1 MSKRLSKKIGSGIY
15 LVIDPS
21 MDELTLLHKLTLCI
35 KEKLVAVQIWDNFKN
50 EIGIAELIHKICKLC
65 HSRNIPVLINNRW
78 DVIPNSLLDGVHFD
92 SIPENYAIIKE
103 TLNKPFISGL
113 TCNNDLTLVSWA
125 SENELDY
132 ISFCSIFPSSTAN
145 SCELV
150 RFTTIQKVAEHYAL
164 PIFLAGGI
172 KPENMKQL
180 EELNYTGIA
189 VISGIM
195 SSDQPDESI
204 KKYQEQLNSK

>member
-1 MSKRLSKKIGSGIY
+1 MSKIPSKKIGSGIY

-21 MDELTLLHKLTLCI
+21 MDELTLLNKLTFCI
-35 KEKLVAVQIWDNFKN
+35 NEKLAAVQIWDNFKN
-50 EIGIAELIHKICKLC
+50 EIDMAELIHKICKLC

-78 DVIPNSLLDGVHFD
+78 ELILNSLLDGVHFD
-92 SIPENYAIIKE
+92 SIPENYTAIKE

-113 TCNNDLTLVSWA
+113 TCNNDLSFVSWA
-125 SENELDY
+125 SENKFDY

-150 RFTTIQKVAEHYAL
+150 RFATIQKATEHYAL

-180 EELNYTGIA
+180 ENLNYTGIA

-195 SSDQPDESI
+195 SSEQPDESI